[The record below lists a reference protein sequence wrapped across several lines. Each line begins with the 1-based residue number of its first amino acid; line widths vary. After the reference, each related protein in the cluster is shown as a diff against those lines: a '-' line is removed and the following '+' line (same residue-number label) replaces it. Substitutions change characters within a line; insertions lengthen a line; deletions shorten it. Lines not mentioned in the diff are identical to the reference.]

1 MALGM
6 AGGCVVH
13 RITPTLTT
21 DATCQEDASDAICK
35 KVIAEVEY
43 PDVSRRGLTNDLDS
57 FQPRLLSDGAPKD
70 FRDMSLSDAL
80 RIGLENSEVL
90 RDLGGRVLQTPSLV
104 SSVHD
109 PSIVMSHPRLGE
121 EASLASFD
129 AQLDNTFNYSDG
141 HRVFNNTATG
151 GGAFEIDRDAFQW
164 QTELTKTAVA
174 GTQFSLRQ
182 LTAYDHNN
190 SPLNLLSHSWNG
202 QWVASVNQPLLQG
215 GGVFFNRVA
224 GPRAVPDLT
233 LSRGVVLARING
245 DIAIAD
251 FQRGVQTYVSEVEKA
266 YWQLYFA
273 YRSLDA
279 NQRGRD
285 SARET
290 WQSVKARYNAGL
302 KGGEAD
308 DEAQAREQLYAFEQ
322 LVVSALNGTSSDGS
336 PGVFVAER
344 NLRRLLG
351 LPITEAQL
359 LRPSDEPADVLVSFE
374 WSGCLA
380 DALTRRVEIQQQMW
394 RVRQRELELLAAK
407 NFLLPRLDAT
417 ASYSLEGFGE
427 DLIGGT
433 APFSSLAREVTSF
446 GNDTVSVGLQ
456 LNSPLGF
463 RREIAGVRHS
473 ELNLCRER
481 AVLRDQEH
489 QVSLDLSNA
498 LASIETTY
506 RNIRISETRLKA
518 ARQVAAARQA
528 VFDTG
533 QGSIF
538 ELLDAQRR
546 LADAEVNFHRA
557 RVAHILGLANLH
569 LQKGTILEYDGVV
582 MSEADWIPYAHQ
594 RLNSELN
601 RWREVPI
608 DYRLRKP
615 QVSLGP
621 FDSSLDGTGTLE
633 GGITDTAPRRLP
645 NVEMDTSPTEELPAP
660 DGLEAFPWLDDQ
672 PTPSAGT

>member
-1 MALGM
+1 M
-6 AGGCVVH
+6 AGGCVAH
-13 RITPTLTT
+13 RVAPLSTMGSALR
-21 DATCQEDASDAICK
+21 DEDPDAICRQ
-35 KVIAEVEY
+35 VIAEVEY
-43 PDVSRRGLTNDLDS
+43 PDVSRCGLTNELDS
-57 FQPRLLSDGAPKD
+57 LQPRLLSDGAPEE
-70 FRDMSLSDAL
+70 FREISLLDAVRL
-80 RIGLENSEVL
+80 GLENAEVL
-90 RDLGGRVLQTPSLV
+90 RGLGGRVLQTPALI

-109 PSIVMSHPRLGE
+109 PSIAMSHPRFGE
-121 EASLASFD
+121 ESSLASFD

-141 HRVFNNTATG
+141 HRVFNNTASG
-151 GGAFEIDRDAFQW
+151 GGAFEIDRDSFQW
-164 QTELTKTAVA
+164 QTDLTKTGVA

-182 LTAYDHNN
+182 LTGYDHNN

-202 QWVASVNQPLLQG
+202 LWVASVRQPLLQG
-215 GGVFFNRVA
+215 GGAFFNRVA

-245 DIAIAD
+245 DIAVAD
-251 FQRGVQTYVSEVEKA
+251 FQRGVQNYVSELETA

-285 SARET
+285 AARET
-290 WQSVKARYNAGL
+290 WQSIKARHSAGL

-308 DEAQAREQLYAFEQ
+308 DEAQAREQLYTFEQ

-336 PGVFVAER
+336 PGVYIAER

-351 LPITEAQL
+351 LPITEPQL
-359 LRPSDEPADVLVSFE
+359 LRPSDEPPDVLVSFE

-394 RVRQRELELLAAK
+394 RIRQRELELMAAK

-427 DLIGGT
+427 NLIGGT

-446 GNDTVSVGLQ
+446 GNDSVSVGLQ

-481 AVLRDQEH
+481 ALLRDQEH

-498 LASIETTY
+498 LAGIETTY
-506 RNIRISETRLKA
+506 RNIRLSETRLVA
-518 ARQVAAARQA
+518 ARQVAASRKA
-528 VFDTG
+528 VFETG

-546 LADAEVNFHRA
+546 LADAEVSFHRA
-557 RVAHILGLANLH
+557 RVAHSLGLANLH
-569 LQKGTILEYDGVV
+569 LQKGTILEYNGVV
-582 MSEADWIPYAHQ
+582 MSEADWIPYAHV
-594 RLNSELN
+594 RLNTELN
-601 RWREVPI
+601 RWREAPI
-608 DYRLRKP
+608 DYRIRDP

-621 FDSSLDGTGTLE
+621 FDSSLDRTGTLP
-633 GGITDTAPRRLP
+633 GGADASTTQRLP
-645 NVEMDTSPTEELPAP
+645 RVETGIVPAVEP
-660 DGLEAFPWLDDQ
+660 LEPGGLEAAPGLDDQ
-672 PTPSAGT
+672 PPPDSRA